1 VFAGQNIKKQSGS
14 SVEMGKTKSLTNA
27 QKKNLFVLLD
37 CAMKIF
43 LGDSLFVYDDVSFG
57 DLKDTFSM
65 PGAYWKQ
72 YSYHSNALPMIDIQV
87 ETEPDPMNFSDDWAS
102 VPVVPVSFYLQ
113 FYSSVYGVDRRELE
127 GHLALEAYWIDG
139 EGGRHEGN
147 SLPSFPPLLRQ
158 HVYRYRAKEQAA
170 SRFPVDVEFFYFE
183 PKDGDENREPRLDA
197 IKITRSYP
205 YITPEMR
212 KKKREEEQQKTR
224 D

>member
-1 VFAGQNIKKQSGS
+1 
-14 SVEMGKTKSLTNA
+14 MGMAKSLTKA
-27 QKKNLFVLLD
+27 QKNDLFFMLD

-43 LGDSLFVYDDVSFG
+43 RGDRQFVYDEVGFG
-57 DLKDTFSM
+57 DLKDIYSM
-65 PGAYWKQ
+65 PGAYWRQ
-72 YSYHSNALPMIDIQV
+72 YSYHSSALPIVDIQI
-87 ETEPDPMNFSDDWAS
+87 ETTPDPMNSSEDWAL
-102 VPVVPVSFYLQ
+102 VPVVPISFYLQ

-147 SLPSFPPLLRQ
+147 RLPSFPPLLRQ
-158 HVYRYRAKEQAA
+158 HVYRYRAKEQAT
-170 SRFPVDVEFFYFE
+170 SHFPVDVEFFYFE

>member
-1 VFAGQNIKKQSGS
+1 
-14 SVEMGKTKSLTNA
+14 MGATKSLTNA
-27 QKKNLFVLLD
+27 QKKDLFVMLD

-43 LGDSLFVYDDVSFG
+43 RGDSQFVYDEIGFG
-57 DLKDTFSM
+57 DLKDIYSM

-72 YSYHSNALPMIDIQV
+72 YHYYSSALPMMNIQV
-87 ETEPDPMNFSDDWAS
+87 VTEPDPTNFSDDWAL
-102 VPVVPVSFYLQ
+102 VPLVPVSFYLQ

-158 HVYRYRAKEQAA
+158 HVYRYRAKEQATS
-170 SRFPVDVEFFYFE
+170 SRFPVDVDFFYFE
-183 PKDGDENREPRLDA
+183 PKDGDENREPSLYA

-212 KKKREEEQQKTR
+212 KKKREEEQQKKP